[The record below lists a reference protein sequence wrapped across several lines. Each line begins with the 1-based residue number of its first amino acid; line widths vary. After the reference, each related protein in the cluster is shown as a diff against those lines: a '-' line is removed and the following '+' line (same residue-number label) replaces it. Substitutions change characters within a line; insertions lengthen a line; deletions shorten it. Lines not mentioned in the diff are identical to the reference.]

1 MAEIIGIK
9 IIKLDEIDSTN
20 NYTSKLLAN
29 SNVIEGTVVV
39 AKVQSSGRGQLSNQW
54 ESEYGKNI
62 LASFVFYPKFLPVQQ
77 QFLLSKVIALG
88 VRDLLTLFVDKVK
101 VKWPN
106 DIYIDNKKVAGILI
120 ENSIMGHTLES
131 SIAGVGININ
141 QTVFLSDAPNPV
153 SLIYSLKKELD
164 CDELLLVLCECIDK
178 WYSLL
183 SQGNVKM
190 INENYHDS
198 LYQRGIVSTYRDKNG
213 EYEGMIEGVNAIGQL
228 QIKPLSAPLKTYH
241 FKEVEFL

>member
-39 AKVQSSGRGQLSNQW
+39 AKAQSSGRGQLSNQW

-106 DIYIDNKKVAGILI
+106 DIYIGNKKVAGILI

-164 CDELLLVLCECIDK
+164 CSELLLVLCECIDK

>member
-164 CDELLLVLCECIDK
+164 CSELLLVLCECIDK

-228 QIKPLSAPLKTYH
+228 QIKPLMAPLKTYH

>member
-106 DIYIDNKKVAGILI
+106 DIYIGNKKVAGILI

-164 CDELLLVLCECIDK
+164 CSELLLVLCECIDK

>member
-39 AKVQSSGRGQLSNQW
+39 AKAQSSGRGQLSNQW

-164 CDELLLVLCECIDK
+164 CSEL
-178 WYSLL
+178 
-183 SQGNVKM
+183 
-190 INENYHDS
+190 
-198 LYQRGIVSTYRDKNG
+198 
-213 EYEGMIEGVNAIGQL
+213 
-228 QIKPLSAPLKTYH
+228 
-241 FKEVEFL
+241 

>member
-20 NYTSKLLAN
+20 NYTSKLLATAH
-29 SNVIEGTVVV
+29 VIEGTVVV
-39 AKVQSSGRGQLSNQW
+39 AKAQLSGRGQLSNQW

-62 LASFVFYPKFLPVQQ
+62 LASFVFFPNFLPVQQ

-88 VRDLLTLFVDKVK
+88 VRDLLLLFVDEVK

-106 DIYIDNKKVAGILI
+106 DVYIGNKKVAGILI

-131 SIAGVGININ
+131 SIAGVGVNIN
-141 QTVFLSDAPNPV
+141 QSVFLSDAPNPA
-153 SLIYSLKKELD
+153 SLIHFINKELN
-164 CDELLLVLCECIDK
+164 CSELLLVLCECIDK
-178 WYSLL
+178 WYTVLR
-183 SQGNVKM
+183 QGNVDT
-190 INENYHDS
+190 INESYHYS
-198 LYQRGIVSTYRDKNG
+198 LYQQGIVSGYRDKDG
-213 EYEGMIEGVNAIGQL
+213 EYNGVIEGVNAIGQL

>member
-164 CDELLLVLCECIDK
+164 CSELLLVLCECIDK

>member
-39 AKVQSSGRGQLSNQW
+39 AKAQSSGRGQLSNQW